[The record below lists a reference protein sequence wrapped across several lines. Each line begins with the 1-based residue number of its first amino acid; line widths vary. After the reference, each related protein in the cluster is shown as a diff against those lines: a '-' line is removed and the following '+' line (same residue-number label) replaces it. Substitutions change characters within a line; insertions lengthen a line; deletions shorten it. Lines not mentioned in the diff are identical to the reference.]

1 MCAETT
7 SPNYKWIKPDIGGD
21 SGNWGNVLNATI
33 DAVDSVVWANQ
44 QAGLPIG
51 SVAMFAGAAAPVN
64 WLICDGSSL
73 ATAGTYAGL
82 FGIIGYTYGGSGANF
97 NLPNLVQNFPLG
109 AGANPIGTTGGTF
122 SYTLSVANMP
132 PHTHYIEQT
141 PHSHNA
147 YQSAHSHGI
156 TTGGHSHNIHTGSHS
171 HGLDHQVMTSQGG
184 ANGGGGTPWAIITV
198 RTDTAGDLGG
208 YTDGA
213 GNLGGSTDA
222 QTPGVAVNAN
232 YANINN
238 NATDSVGSGAAISI
252 VPPFIAMN
260 FIIRAM

>member
-1 MCAETT
+1 MAETQT
-7 SPNYKWIKPDIGGD
+7 PNYKWTKPDIGGD
-21 SGNWGNVLNATI
+21 SSNWGNVLNATI

-51 SVAMFAGAAAPVN
+51 SVAMFAGATAPVN

-73 ATAGTYAGL
+73 ATTGTYAGL

-141 PHSHNA
+141 PHSHSA
-147 YQSAHSHGI
+147 YQNAHSHVI
-156 TTGGHSHNIHTGSHS
+156 ATGGHNHTSTTGSHRTPCDIWEAVVNIQPGS
-171 HGLDHQVMTSQGG
+171 GG
-184 ANGGGGTPWAIITV
+184 NMSNTGKHRRGWNLASRLTPRQSRRQHRHA
-198 RTDTAGDLGG
+198 TAGGRGQRQLRQHQQQRD
-208 YTDGA
+208 
-213 GNLGGSTDA
+213 
-222 QTPGVAVNAN
+222 
-232 YANINN
+232 
-238 NATDSVGSGAAISI
+238 
-252 VPPFIAMN
+252 
-260 FIIRAM
+260 

>member
-1 MCAETT
+1 MAETNT
-7 SPNYKWIKPDIGGD
+7 PNYKWIKPDIGGD

-73 ATAGTYAGL
+73 ATTGTYAGL

-109 AGANPIGTTGGTF
+109 AGANPVGTTGGTF

-132 PHTHYIEQT
+132 PHAHPIEQT
-141 PHSHNA
+141 PHSHSA
-147 YQSAHSHGI
+147 YQNA
-156 TTGGHSHNIHTGSHS
+156 HSHNIATGGHNHALHDNGHAHS
-171 HGLDHQVMTSQGG
+171 VPGVLVGGG
-184 ANGGGGTPWAIITV
+184 AGLGFGSNYSQTG
-198 RTDTAGDLGG
+198 TAGTTASGTGITID
-208 YTDGA
+208 A
-213 GNLGGSTDA
+213 VGNLGGNTDT
-222 QTPGVAVNAN
+222 QQPGVGVNAN
-232 YANINN
+232 YANING

-252 VPPFIAMN
+252 VPPFIAIN
-260 FIIRAM
+260 FIIRAV